1 MPASPITTVTR
12 LNSTVK
18 DLFIYLYNLS
28 PLDVDV
34 FFLLMKNKKSMS
46 TEDIAKKMKRD
57 KSNIFRSV
65 QKLVNL
71 GICVKEAKTIE
82 EGGYFHVYSAVDI
95 KTFKMETEKR
105 IKELQLSFDRIL
117 RKFEEDIEGVLR
129 TFS

>member
-1 MPASPITTVTR
+1 
-12 LNSTVK
+12 VK

-28 PLDVDV
+28 PVDVDV
-34 FFLLMKNKKSMS
+34 FFLLMKNKRPMS

-82 EGGYFHVYSAVDI
+82 GGGYYHVYSAVDT

-105 IKELQLSFDRIL
+105 IKELQSSFDRIL
-117 RKFEEDIEGVLR
+117 KKFEDDIDSVLR
-129 TFS
+129 AFS

>member
-1 MPASPITTVTR
+1 MPASPITAVTR

-71 GICVKEAKTIE
+71 GICIKEAKAIE